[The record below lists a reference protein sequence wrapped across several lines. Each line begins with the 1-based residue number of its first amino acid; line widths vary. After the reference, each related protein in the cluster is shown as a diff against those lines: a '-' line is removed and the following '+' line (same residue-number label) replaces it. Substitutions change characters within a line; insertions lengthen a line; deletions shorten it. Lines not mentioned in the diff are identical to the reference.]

1 MPLACRLMADTGP
14 QTGSLNMESPV
25 GLQNDQA
32 NGQASRL
39 PKISGNRPPR
49 KSSVSLFN
57 DADLE
62 GNIKDQLAAVS
73 ISPPGA
79 PMQASQQTQ
88 GKIKVESAGIPC
100 TKCTHASISKFRVSR
115 LLLNCSI
122 RSGQLSTIS
131 NGSLAWPSWL
141 AASKHFAKI
150 Q

>member
-1 MPLACRLMADTGP
+1 
-14 QTGSLNMESPV
+14 MESPV